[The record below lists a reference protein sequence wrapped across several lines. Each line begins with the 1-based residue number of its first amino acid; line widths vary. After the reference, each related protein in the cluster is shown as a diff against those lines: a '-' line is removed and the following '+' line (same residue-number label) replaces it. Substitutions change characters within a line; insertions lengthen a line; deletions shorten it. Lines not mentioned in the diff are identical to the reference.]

1 MKQEIQIPD
10 AISSRTAY
18 KRKFTFL
25 EMYRA
30 YLRLPKAIA
39 ALRRNKK
46 KNLLH
51 KHFIERIHLAVTEVN
66 GCAACS
72 YAHTYMALNQ
82 GMSSEEINS
91 FLSGDGRFINES
103 EAKAIV
109 FAQHFAD
116 LRGLPK
122 ADAYEV
128 VKEEYG
134 EEKAHIILSAAQVML
149 VGNIYGI
156 PMSALQARLKGKAF
170 KDSTLLY
177 ELGMQV
183 FGIILL
189 PIALIH
195 GGLNAL
201 AGVSNIELDQ
211 T

>member
-1 MKQEIQIPD
+1 MKKEISIQVS
-10 AISSRTAY
+10 ISSRTTY
-18 KRKFTFL
+18 KRKFSLL

-30 YLRLPKAIA
+30 YLHIPKAAA
-39 ALRRNKK
+39 ALIRNKK

-51 KHFIERIHLAVTEVN
+51 EHFIERIHLAVTEVN

-82 GMSSEEINS
+82 GMSSEEISS
-91 FLSGDGRFINES
+91 FLSGDDKFINAS

-116 LRGLPK
+116 SRGLPK

-128 VKEEYG
+128 IKQEYG
-134 EEKAHIILSAAQVML
+134 DEKAHIILSAAQVML

-156 PMSALQARLKGKAF
+156 PMSAFQSRLKGNPY
-170 KDSTLLY
+170 KDSSLIY

-183 FGIILL
+183 FGILLL
-189 PIALIH
+189 PIALLH

-201 AGVSNIELDQ
+201 FGVSNIKLDN